1 MVVFGFCFIG
11 SAKAAER
18 AGLPGG
24 YTLEQSHAL
33 CESKLKT
40 GGYQECMANKR
51 GLFSVTQDGTPY
63 ENFVWSMEHHTK
75 ILYGL
80 HMLLHHHI
88 RWILV
93 WSSIL
98 IIRTMLCGGSVASS
112 KYKQKA
118 SLEAFFFLCKTA
130 PFLLTSVYKRWYT
143 FNRELFPFFCF
154 LHFKGVLS

>member
-63 ENFVWSMEHHTK
+63 ENFVWSPHAVTPPHPMDTCMEFYLNNK
-75 ILYGL
+75 NDV
-80 HMLLHHHI
+80 
-88 RWILV
+88 V
-93 WSSIL
+93 W
-98 IIRTMLCGGSVASS
+98 RQC
-112 KYKQKA
+112 
-118 SLEAFFFLCKTA
+118 
-130 PFLLTSVYKRWYT
+130 R
-143 FNRELFPFFCF
+143 
-154 LHFKGVLS
+154 